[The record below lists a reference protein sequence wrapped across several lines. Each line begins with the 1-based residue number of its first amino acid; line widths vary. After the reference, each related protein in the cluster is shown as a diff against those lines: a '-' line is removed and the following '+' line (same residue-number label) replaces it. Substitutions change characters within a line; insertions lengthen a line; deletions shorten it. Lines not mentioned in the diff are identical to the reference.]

1 VAFKSRTICRI
12 YRGEEKSEYDSFVF
26 VMPVRSPWRRASQLA
41 EKHGVWTPYQVLMR
55 PPFALNKAVDL
66 AVSFSSDA
74 RDSKLKAQEE
84 PSA

>member
-1 VAFKSRTICRI
+1 
-12 YRGEEKSEYDSFVF
+12 
-26 VMPVRSPWRRASQLA
+26 
-41 EKHGVWTPYQVLMR
+41 MR